1 MIYLIFVV
9 MRDINEVL
17 NKHRIIL
24 YRCDID
30 DDIASSEGESVV
42 VDGDLTS
49 YYLEDGFDC
58 YNAYTNVSRGNY
70 RLAHRVAIIV
80 GFLNPE
86 KRTEDLFEYMDILCE
101 TKYDNENFKINRPH
115 ILNVLK
121 NSQEG
126 LYDVT
131 PEIKKYYWV
140 GEYKYANRSKKSSI
154 ILNHSNNNRVK
165 RTFNAVERAVA
176 LLIEEGNESNTFIT
190 IKDIVEVSGLSKPT
204 VHKAIGLFKEDIN
217 NYNTVKFQTSNY
229 TEFVKLSNIGSIVGV
244 IEKFIEEMEMKVT
257 QRKVASRSRLH
268 YNTVNNLWFEEEV
281 QDVLDRY
288 NKQKREFKKNKG
300 CTT

>member
-1 MIYLIFVV
+1 MVYFIREEGTSNVKIGKADCPKSRLSSLGSGNHRKLSLELVLEGGFELENNLHKIFKDRKIRNEWFLFEEIVTSELIDSEIKCNKVI
-9 MRDINEVL
+9 DIIRKKL
-17 NKHRIIL
+17 NKEVDVEEKVRQSL
-24 YRCDID
+24 
-30 DDIASSEGESVV
+30 ES
-42 VDGDLTS
+42 L
-49 YYLEDGFDC
+49 
-58 YNAYTNVSRGNY
+58 
-70 RLAHRVAIIV
+70 
-80 GFLNPE
+80 
-86 KRTEDLFEYMDILCE
+86 M
-101 TKYDNENFKINRPH
+101 
-115 ILNVLK
+115 
-121 NSQEG
+121 
-126 LYDVT
+126 
-131 PEIKKYYWV
+131 
-140 GEYKYANRSKKSSI
+140 
-154 ILNHSNNNRVK
+154 NNDK
-165 RTFNAVERAVA
+165 P
-176 LLIEEGNESNTFIT
+176 LFIT

-217 NYNTVKFQTSNY
+217 NYNTVKFQTNNY